1 MANWHA
7 KQRSRKSRRKGRMKT
22 KPGKKIGTGATR
34 SARGSD
40 SMLGRMNRNAGGAF
54 CIGAFVVALVT
65 IVISP
70 MGFPVGVAAS
80 TLHRGQSNSPGAAS
94 STGNIIS
101 QSNKLQIEPKVS
113 TFPRMYS
120 LIV

>member
-1 MANWHA
+1 
-7 KQRSRKSRRKGRMKT
+7 
-22 KPGKKIGTGATR
+22 
-34 SARGSD
+34 
-40 SMLGRMNRNAGGAF
+40 MLGRMNINAAGGVF
-54 CIGAFVVALVT
+54 CIGAFVIALVT

-80 TLHRGQSNSPGAAS
+80 TLHREQSNPPGAAS
-94 STGNIIS
+94 STGGGNIIS

-113 TFPRMYS
+113 KFPRMHF